1 VKGLDDF
8 TIQFSEEAKAMMEAD
23 PECAE
28 AVRDGL
34 ARLRQALCDVDA
46 EDPEAVA
53 EAMEKLGAVRVD
65 VPPGGTQQ

>member
-1 VKGLDDF
+1 
-8 TIQFSEEAKAMMEAD
+8 MMEAD